1 MDSKETRTLNLKINK
16 QSLVFLLFA
25 ILIFMVFLLDAATT
39 KVNVCKINGNHNGN
53 STYECIKIPLEAF
66 PLLRR

>member
-1 MDSKETRTLNLKINK
+1 
-16 QSLVFLLFA
+16 
-25 ILIFMVFLLDAATT
+25 MVFLLDAATT